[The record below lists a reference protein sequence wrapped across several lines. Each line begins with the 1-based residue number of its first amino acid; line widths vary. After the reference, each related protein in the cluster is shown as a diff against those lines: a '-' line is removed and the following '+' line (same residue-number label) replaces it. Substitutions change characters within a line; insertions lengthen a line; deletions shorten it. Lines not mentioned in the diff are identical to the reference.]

1 MKNFKLNKDTSEFML
16 TNYTTI
22 TQLKLAYE
30 KVTHRLGYISVIRY
44 SILNFNEF
52 GYLNERAKPLLKM
65 LFSVFKLHTFK
76 AFAKI
81 NSTNFLIRKTFD
93 NFMIF
98 HKFQKFAI
106 GKSFNILYWQKLSRY
121 ICKS

>member
-76 AFAKI
+76 TFAKI
-81 NSTNFLIRKTFD
+81 NSTDFLTGKIFD
-93 NFMIF
+93 YFVIF
-98 HKFQKFAI
+98 YKFQKLAI
-106 GKSFNILYWQKLSRY
+106 AKYFNILYLQNLIQY
-121 ICKS
+121 I